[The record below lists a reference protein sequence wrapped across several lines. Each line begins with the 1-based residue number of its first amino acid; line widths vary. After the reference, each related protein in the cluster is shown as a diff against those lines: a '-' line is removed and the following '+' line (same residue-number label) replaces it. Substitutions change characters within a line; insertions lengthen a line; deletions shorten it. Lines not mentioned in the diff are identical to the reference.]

1 MKIRATLA
9 IAAAFLT
16 TPLWAQTQDAASASA
31 KGRLDLGYNGSR
43 TTPSPSEKTPLHLK
57 AVRIRDMLLGSSAL
71 RDRRGFA
78 LGASVQVGP
87 PGPLGRVPGPD
98 VATGS
103 ILLRFINVSRSK
115 PNAQGEYPGDGEGP
129 TLTYWIND
137 FKGLGSPRAGG
148 GRNAFTAPDDLRT
161 QGGVTTYSR
170 NGTGYIMLHK
180 PGHAPF
186 RPLTT
191 ERFYQLVLAED
202 QALLAEGGDA
212 QFLAST
218 RASLE
223 KAKTKL
229 AALTPKERAS
239 QACESSSRPARC
251 DARNARP
258 LTELDPAFFSGKPKS
273 SAQVITFE
281 LRQQPGRGTTNPQ
294 LAPLIAALKEL
305 DLTTVQTLLD

>member
-1 MKIRATLA
+1 MKVRTIVA
-9 IAAAFLT
+9 IAATFAGA
-16 TPLWAQTQDAASASA
+16 PLWAQSQDAASASA
-31 KGRLDLGYNGSR
+31 KGRLDIGYNGSK

-57 AVRIRDMLLGSSAL
+57 AVKIRDMLLGSEAL

-137 FKGLGSPRAGG
+137 FKGLGSPRASG
-148 GRNAFTAPDDLRT
+148 GRNAFTAPNDLRT
-161 QGGVTTYSR
+161 EGGVTTYSH
-170 NGTGYIMLHK
+170 NGTGYTMLHK

-191 ERFYQLVLAED
+191 ERFYQLVIAED
-202 QALLAEGGDA
+202 QAGLAAGGDA
-212 QFLAST
+212 QYMDYT
-218 RASLE
+218 RKLMETA
-223 KAKTKL
+223 KAEL
-229 AALTPKERAS
+229 AALTPKERAA
-239 QACESSSRPARC
+239 QACEASSRPAPC
-251 DARNARP
+251 GSRNALP
-258 LTELDPAFFSGKPKS
+258 LTELDPAFFSGKPKN
-273 SAQVITFE
+273 SAQVITFQVKE
-281 LRQQPGRGTTNPQ
+281 HPRGGINKQLVPLR
-294 LAPLIAALKEL
+294 AAFDAL
-305 DLTTVQTLLD
+305 DLGAVQAMLD

>member
-9 IAAAFLT
+9 IAAAFLA
-16 TPLWAQTQDAASASA
+16 TPLWAQTQDTASASA

-137 FKGLGSPRAGG
+137 FKGLGSPRASD
-148 GRNAFTAPDDLRT
+148 GRNAFTAPLDLRT
-161 QGGVTTYSR
+161 EGGVTTYSR
-170 NGTGYIMLHK
+170 NGMGYTMLHK

-191 ERFYQLVLAED
+191 ERFYQLVIAED
-202 QALLAEGGDA
+202 QANLAAGGDA
-212 QFLAST
+212 IFMEST
-218 RASLE
+218 RKTLE
-223 KAKTKL
+223 KTKAEL
-229 AALTPKERAS
+229 AALTPKERAA
-239 QACESSSRPARC
+239 QACESSSRPAPC
-251 DARNARP
+251 NDRNARR
-258 LTELDPAFFSGKPKS
+258 LTELDPAFFTGKPKS
-273 SAQVITFE
+273 SAQVITFSVKE
-281 LRQQPGRGTTNPQ
+281 HPRGGVNKQLVPLRT
-294 LAPLIAALKEL
+294 AFEEL
-305 DLTTVQTLLD
+305 DLSAVQAMLD